1 MSSEVK
7 FLTIEQVAEM
17 LQVTKMTI
25 YNFQKK
31 GLPFIKLGKNVR
43 FDKDDVIEWV
53 NSKKVTATE
62 HDK

>member
-17 LQVTKMTI
+17 LQVTRATI
-25 YNFQKK
+25 YNLQKK

-43 FDKDDVIEWV
+43 YDQTDVINWV
-53 NSKKVTATE
+53 KGGQSQPNENTR
-62 HDK
+62 

>member
-31 GLPFIKLGKNVR
+31 GLPFIKLGKNLR

-53 NSKKVTATE
+53 NSKKVTAAD

>member
-43 FDKDDVIEWV
+43 FDRDDVIEWV
-53 NSKKVTATE
+53 NSKKVTATNG
-62 HDK
+62 K

>member
-25 YNFQKK
+25 YNLQKK

-43 FDKDDVIEWV
+43 FDQNDVIEWV
-53 NSKKVTATE
+53 NSNKVKAVE
-62 HDK
+62 QDK

>member
-43 FDKDDVIEWV
+43 FDKEDVIEWV
-53 NSKKVTATE
+53 NSNKVKAADQ
-62 HDK
+62 HK

>member
-53 NSKKVTATE
+53 NSNKVKAVDQ
-62 HDK
+62 HK